1 MDVKNR
7 NNKSLLNLMETLKK
21 EHIDIK
27 NKTVSLLSDLDKVE
41 SDYKDVLKE
50 LRNRNIIK

>member
-1 MDVKNR
+1 
-7 NNKSLLNLMETLKK
+7 METLKK

-41 SDYKDVLKE
+41 ADYKDVLKE

>member
-1 MDVKNR
+1 
-7 NNKSLLNLMETLKK
+7 METLKK